1 MVLIFDI
8 YTRTFYEGYRIYIQ
22 VLENFQ
28 TFIDKSSDVFK
39 TLLYISL
46 FFSFRLLC
54 WVCIADSIILG
65 LRLNLLLF
73 FLWEIHCNSFEF
85 CFIRSLCMDDEPY
98 CISGRTRQAYWR
110 RGEQFD
116 AFFCLWKFSKNY
128 KTGKKSWSSRIKM
141 NRLNKKKKLIIF
153 I

>member
-54 WVCIADSIILG
+54 
-65 LRLNLLLF
+65 
-73 FLWEIHCNSFEF
+73 
-85 CFIRSLCMDDEPY
+85 
-98 CISGRTRQAYWR
+98 
-110 RGEQFD
+110 
-116 AFFCLWKFSKNY
+116 
-128 KTGKKSWSSRIKM
+128 
-141 NRLNKKKKLIIF
+141 
-153 I
+153 